1 MKQTDDTSLF
11 ILEQEAKLI
20 MNKDNIGFYELPAN
34 LMDAIAAYWVSAPQ
48 QSSWSAMQAGVHNW
62 QYYIHPELISAST
75 ENNKWGGTQNNSST
89 EELNNSTFLN
99 CYPNPTSS
107 GGTIEGFTP
116 ILKNGNNQI
125 RIYNSIGQLILSK
138 AIVKEQFEFNV
149 QLPAKGL
156 YLVAL
161 YQNNQLTKYQ
171 KWVVQ

>member
-1 MKQTDDTSLF
+1 MKQTDNSSLY
-11 ILEQEAKLI
+11 ILEQEAKLL
-20 MNKDNIGFYELPAN
+20 MNRDAISFYELPEN
-34 LMDAIAAYWVSAPQ
+34 LRDGLAQYWIDAPQ

-75 ENNKWGGTQNNSST
+75 ENNKWGGIQNEPSKKDVNGYA
-89 EELNNSTFLN
+89 FLT
-99 CYPNPTSS
+99 CYPNPTNS
-107 GGTIEGFTP
+107 GGIIKGFTP

-125 RIYNSIGQLILSK
+125 KIYNSIGQLISSEVIAK
-138 AIVKEQFEFNV
+138 KQFQITV

-156 YLVAL
+156 YFVAL